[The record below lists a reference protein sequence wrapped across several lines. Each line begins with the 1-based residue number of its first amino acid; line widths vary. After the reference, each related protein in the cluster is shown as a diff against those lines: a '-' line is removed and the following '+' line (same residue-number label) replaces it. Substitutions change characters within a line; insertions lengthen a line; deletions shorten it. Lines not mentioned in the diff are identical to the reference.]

1 MKSLYPILLIVL
13 VCSFSFNA
21 EAQRRKKSTATDGT
35 EYSDKFHEL
44 FFAGLRESGLNN
56 LEKAEKA
63 FKECLKITEKEPAV
77 FYELSKIYWTQGKV
91 GDALEFAS
99 KAYSLNEG
107 DEDLLQHYL
116 NYTEAA
122 SEHKS
127 SIEATEKY
135 LAQLPE
141 GSGYVQYA
149 KKLAHYYKLA
159 RQYDDALTLYKGLE
173 STYGYSNDYA
183 FQRFLLYK
191 AAGDLK
197 SQEVELDLL
206 ISKNPNSAFYLYQK
220 AHLFNSQDNLKEALV
235 WYDKALQKD
244 PEHMKSLVE
253 SAQLLLSYDEEGAF
267 ERYAKVFESEAADV
281 NAKLRQYSTL
291 RGRGI
296 AIEQQIVFAQSIQK
310 RHEGN
315 ALANKN
321 VYDVLKRADRQEEA
335 LPYIEKA
342 HQLDEGDYS
351 ILLELLTTYY
361 MNGSFEQ
368 LKKVST
374 EGLELFPSQPGLY
387 LYNGIA
393 SIELKSF
400 DDAMIMLETGKT
412 YVIGNTSL
420 RRDFEL
426 SLAELYHEMGE
437 YDISN
442 GIFEDLLDEKGTDFT
457 VLNNYAYY
465 LALRGDELKKAE
477 SMIEDCLDSDPK
489 SPTFLDTY
497 GWIQFKKKD
506 YKGAVAS
513 LEKALEASPEDADI
527 LEHLGDAYAQ
537 AGNLEKATE
546 FWEKAKEFGADS
558 ELIDRKISDK
568 KYYEG

>member
-1 MKSLYPILLIVL
+1 MKSIYPILLFFL
-13 VCSFSFNA
+13 LSSFSFEA
-21 EAQRRKKSTATDGT
+21 EAQRRKKGTSRDGT

-63 FKECLKITEKEPAV
+63 FKECLKITDQEPAV
-77 FYELSKIYWTQGKV
+77 YYELSKIYWTQGNV

-99 KAYSLNEG
+99 KAYSLDES

-116 NYTEAA
+116 NYTDAA
-122 SEHKS
+122 SEHQS
-127 SIEATEKY
+127 AVEATRKY
-135 LAQLPE
+135 LDQLPE
-141 GSGYVQYA
+141 GSSYVQYA
-149 KKLAHYYKLA
+149 KKLAHYHKLA
-159 RQYDDALTLYKGLE
+159 RQYDAALSLYIELE
-173 STYGYSNDYA
+173 STYGYANDYA
-183 FQRFLLYK
+183 FQRFQLYK
-191 AAGDLK
+191 ATGDVKNQHL
-197 SQEVELDLL
+197 ELDLL
-206 ISKNPNSAFYLYQK
+206 VAKNPGSAFYLYQK
-220 AHLFNSQDNLKEALV
+220 AHLFNSEDRLKEAQV
-235 WYDKALQKD
+235 WYNKALEVD

-253 SAQLLLSYDEEGAF
+253 SAQLLLSSDEKGAF
-267 ERYAKVFESEAADV
+267 ERYTKVFESESADV
-281 NAKLRQYSTL
+281 NAKLRHYSTL

-296 AIEQQIVFAQSIQK
+296 NIDQQIVFAQSIQK
-310 RHEGN
+310 KHEGN

-321 VYDVLKRADRQEEA
+321 LYDVLKRADRPEEA
-335 LPYIEKA
+335 LPFIEKA
-342 HQLDEGDYS
+342 YQLDEGDYS
-351 ILLELLTTYY
+351 ILFELLTTYY
-361 MNGSFEQ
+361 MNGSFER
-368 LKKVST
+368 LKDVST
-374 EGLELFPSQPGLY
+374 QGLELFPSQPGLY

-426 SLAELYHEMGE
+426 ALAELYHEMGE
-437 YDISN
+437 YDISD

-477 SMIEDCLDSDPK
+477 SMIEDCLDSDPN

-513 LEKALEASPEDADI
+513 LEKALVESPEDADI
-527 LEHLGDAYAQ
+527 LEHLGDAYAK
-537 AGNLEKATE
+537 AGNLEKA
-546 FWEKAKEFGADS
+546 S
-558 ELIDRKISDK
+558 EYWKRQKSLGQILN
-568 KYYEG
+568 